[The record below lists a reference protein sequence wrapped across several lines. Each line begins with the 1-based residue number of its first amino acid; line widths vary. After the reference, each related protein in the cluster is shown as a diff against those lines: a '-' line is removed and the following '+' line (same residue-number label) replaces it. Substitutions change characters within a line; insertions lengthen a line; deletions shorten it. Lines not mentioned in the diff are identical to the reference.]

1 MIGDL
6 IKESLKIDSTISSM
20 RLINYIVA
28 FTLLGIY
35 LMQVLVTVV
44 AAFTTKEGAFAPI
57 DIPAVSAS
65 LIAGCL
71 ACKALQSF
79 SKNDGVAGGSP

>member
-35 LMQVLVTVV
+35 LMQVLVSVV
-44 AAFTTKEGAFAPI
+44 SVFVTKVAFSPI